1 MAVRVTYEDVQAIME
16 NGASDVDETVIEEV
30 YIVAANAVVNEAF
43 LGDTTTPTAILKEIE
58 RWFTA
63 HMIACS
69 LQRTASEEEIM
80 DARVKYTGYWGK
92 KLESTSYGQMVLTLD
107 TSGKMAKLGKGKV
120 SMKAV
125 KSFDD

>member
-1 MAVRVTYEDVQAIME
+1 MAVRVTAEEVQAIME
-16 NGASDVDETVIEEV
+16 GGAPDVDESVIDETF
-30 YIVAANAVVNEAF
+30 IVAANAVVNEAF
-43 LGDTTTPTAILKEIE
+43 ALDTTTPTTILKEIE
-58 RWFTA
+58 RWFAA
-63 HMIACS
+63 HMIACT

-107 TSGKMAKLGKGKV
+107 TSGKMAKLGKGRV